1 MACPLGERA
10 LVPGILDDDERDAVI
25 ARFGV
30 PLGQVVR
37 DHVISHALAAIA
49 TLSTDSVVFFGG
61 TALSRT
67 LLPDLRLSED
77 IDLIALGDRGKI
89 GAAIQK
95 AIERQFLR
103 SFGRPTFT
111 PPLGDTRHPNHSV
124 LAVSRARVRVQLL
137 SSAGYPA
144 WPTEVTD
151 IEQRYSDAPPAR
163 MRVLTPAAFV
173 AAKLAAWTDRHASRD
188 LYDLWALAESGR
200 IDVEAARLYARYGQ
214 YTSVAKVSFAEVPT
228 GAAWLNDLGHQGI
241 IAVSPEEAARV
252 VRDAVAAL

>member
-1 MACPLGERA
+1 MSSPLGEHARI
-10 LVPGILDDDERDAVI
+10 PGILDADERDAVI

-30 PLGQVVR
+30 PTAQVVR

-49 TLSTDSVVFFGG
+49 TLGTDSVVFLGG

-67 LLPDLRLSED
+67 LLTDLRLSED
-77 IDLIALGDRGKI
+77 IDLIVLGDRRKI
-89 GAAIQK
+89 GAAIQD

-111 PPLGDTRHPNHSV
+111 PPFGDTRHPNPSV
-124 LAVSRARVRVQLL
+124 LAVGRTRVQVQLL
-137 SSAGYPA
+137 SVEGYPA

-173 AAKLAAWTDRHASRD
+173 AAKLAAWSDRHASRD
-188 LYDLWALAESGR
+188 LYDLWALAEAGR
-200 IDVEAARLYARYGQ
+200 IDDEAARLYARYGQ
-214 YTSVAKVSFAEVPT
+214 YTSVTQVSFAEVPT
-228 GAAWLNDLGHQGI
+228 GAAWRDDLGRQGI
-241 IAVSPEEAARV
+241 IAVGPEDAARI
-252 VRDAVAAL
+252 VRNAVESL